1 MGTRMACWL
10 LLMGLSIGAAFAGGG
25 DAPLAPGPVRADGG
39 DAGPPALAWAGP
51 APAWAVE
58 VSLDDFRTVFYSTL
72 DNGGEVLREPAWALP
87 RSLWEYLR
95 RGNGVKLRVR
105 PLDDRLLP
113 GPAGTPFRLPAVSG
127 KGGAADAEAARAVD
141 DFFRGYSQGDKLR
154 RRTASDAW
162 LADEVLVELFEQRG
176 PVPREALD
184 TAFPVERAV
193 TALGRE
199 YVRMQVAPGES
210 VWGAVYRLRTTP
222 GIRSAQPNHI
232 AVPCITV
239 TDPQLPRMQWA
250 PQKVK
255 ADVAW
260 ANDVT
265 GSGVVVAVL
274 DTGIFS
280 THQEFAGTDKV
291 LAGPDFGDNDV
302 DPSDTDGHGTQV
314 AGIIAA
320 NADGVGCVGI
330 APGATLLP
338 VKVFDSSGGATVLNL
353 VRGIHYAAVYG
364 AKVINLSMGS
374 SNVFQYLPSPEPPV
388 DIFTNAVA
396 DAVALGA
403 TVVSA
408 AGNDASDLPN
418 WARAPSGG
426 IAVGATKPDDRLAA
440 FTNIGPD
447 ISVTAPGWKVYAP
460 YWYSGA
466 PADGYTFMNGTS
478 ASCAVVS
485 GAAALIL
492 EQNPDFTPAEVKERL
507 ESSADD
513 LGPTGFDPFY
523 GNGRINLASALGFAG
538 GSNTM
543 PAWMVSMED
552 KRTDYNLPAMVI
564 RFTQNMLADGSANAV
579 NNPSNWA
586 GSTTNLANFL
596 AYGIYSWNSSSL
608 TLTINTGG
616 WLFFPIRLR
625 NSEFGPVFLAAN
637 VRDAASRAVGGDY
650 VDGSTPPPDFTSA
663 QTPSDQ
669 YSPWSFVNS
678 SVNDLERVFAH
689 AAAYDDETVTVFFNQ
704 PVTEASAETAANYSL
719 YLNPV
724 YGGTGKFDFL
734 DNIWGGGTSVS
745 LSGASFNYTASSRTL
760 AISGI
765 TTPLTAGAT
774 FGLRMTTGIVNSD
787 LNNPIAIVTS
797 TSMPATQIRPM
808 YGVVRQASSV
818 TPSIVS
824 TRTYDAAG
832 NPNREVVE
840 VSFSRA
846 MKAEDVLRVAGWSL
860 TVAGEGSP
868 RDLSACTVTYDPGF
882 MKAWILGVNLHADG
896 GKNYTVTA
904 TGVDTADGVT
914 LTSPYNSAT
923 GTVTADAGAD
933 LAPTITE
940 AFAYT
945 DSVEVFFGYQRK
957 VLESS
962 VENLANIAL
971 ESPVGTPVPLGSKAP
986 YEAVYDPAAN
996 SLRINSVDL
1005 SNFLVAGDT
1014 FQVTFSNVVA
1024 ALGPATP
1031 LGSGNPASGIVGPN
1045 APLAITLLSLEAVRG
1060 PAGVLVSWATA
1071 TEMGTAGFEIWR
1083 SVGDSDAFAKVSVNL
1098 IPAEGSEALGAA
1110 YAWLDGSAV
1119 PGVPYRYKLAEVEND
1134 GARHFYGPVEVAE

>member
-1 MGTRMACWL
+1 MATRAACWL
-10 LLMGLSIGAAFAGGG
+10 ILMGLSIGAAFAGGG
-25 DAPLAPGPVRADGG
+25 DAPLAPGPVHADGG

-72 DNGGEVLREPAWALP
+72 ENGGEVLRDTAWTLP

-95 RGNGVKLRVR
+95 RGNGVKLRIR

-113 GPAGTPFRLPAVSG
+113 GLAGTPFRLPAVSG

-154 RRTASDAW
+154 RRAASDAW

-222 GIRSAQPNHI
+222 GIRSAQPNYI

-265 GSGVVVAVL
+265 GAGVVVAVL
-274 DTGIFS
+274 DTGIFA

-291 LAGPDFGDNDV
+291 LAGPDFGDNDA

-418 WARAPSGG
+418 WPRAPSGG

-507 ESSADD
+507 ESTADD

-523 GNGRINLASALGFAG
+523 GNGRINLASALGFAA

-552 KRTDYNLPAMVI
+552 YRGLAWGFIPYTRMYI
-564 RFTQNMLADGSANAV
+564 TFSQNMLADGSANAV
-579 NNPSNWA
+579 NNWANWA
-586 GSTTNLANFL
+586 GFSSEMANFL
-596 AYGIYSWNSSSL
+596 ANGTYNWNSSTLKLRITTTFTNQL
-608 TLTINTGG
+608 TTGTI
-616 WLFFPIRLR
+616 
-625 NSEFGPVFLAAN
+625 GPAVMATN
-637 VRDAASRAVGGDY
+637 VVDASGRSSGGDFVNGY
-650 VDGSTPPPDFTSA
+650 AGPPDFDSSQVPTH
-663 QTPSDQ
+663 QI
-669 YSPWSFVNS
+669 SPWSRVGS
-678 SVNDLERVFAH
+678 SINDLEQVFAH
-689 AAAYDDETVTVFFNQ
+689 ASAYDDETITVFFNQ
-704 PVTEASAETAANYSL
+704 PVTEVSAETRGNYSL
-719 YLNPV
+719 YLNPI
-724 YGGTGKFDFL
+724 YGGTDKYNFL
-734 DNIWGGGTSVS
+734 DTIWGGGTAVS
-745 LSGASFNYTASSRTL
+745 LAGAAFTYDTTSRML
-760 AISGI
+760 VISGI
-765 TTPLTAGAT
+765 TTPLTAGST
-774 FGLRMTTGIVNSD
+774 FGLRMTTGILNAD
-787 LNNPIAIVTS
+787 LENPLYYFA
-797 TSMPATQIRPM
+797 PATQIRPM

-914 LTSPYNSAT
+914 LTSPNNSAT
-923 GTVTADAGAD
+923 GTVTTDAGAD

-1060 PAGVLVSWATA
+1060 PAGVLVGWSTA
-1071 TEMGTAGFEIWR
+1071 TELGTAGFEIWR
-1083 SVGDSDAFAKVSVNL
+1083 AVGASDAFAKVSGHL

-1110 YAWLDGSAV
+1110 YAWLDESAV

-1134 GARHFYGPVEVAE
+1134 GVRHFYGPVEVTE

>member
-1 MGTRMACWL
+1 MGRRTACWMVLTGL
-10 LLMGLSIGAAFAGGG
+10 LTGAALAAGS
-25 DAPLAPGPVRADGG
+25 DAPWAPGPVRAARG
-39 DAGPPALAWAGP
+39 DAGPPALAWSGP
-51 APAWAVE
+51 ALAWAVD

-72 DNGGEVLREPAWALP
+72 ENGGEVLREAAWALP
-87 RSLWEYLR
+87 GSLWEYLR
-95 RGNGVKLRVR
+95 RRDGVKLRVR

-113 GPAGTPFRLPAVSG
+113 GPAGAPFRLPAALG
-127 KGGAADAEAARAVD
+127 KGGAEGAEAARAVD
-141 DFFRGYSQGDKLR
+141 DFFHGYSQSDKLR
-154 RRTASDAW
+154 RRGPSDAW

-184 TAFPVERAV
+184 TAFPVERVV

-199 YVRMQVAPGES
+199 YIRMQVAPGES
-210 VWGAVYRLRTTP
+210 VRGAASRLRRVP

-239 TDPQLPRMQWA
+239 TDPQLPLMQWA

-274 DTGIFS
+274 DTGIFAG
-280 THQEFAGTDKV
+280 HQEFAGTDKV
-291 LAGPDFGDNDV
+291 LAGPDFGDNDA

-320 NADGVGCVGI
+320 NADGVGSVGI

-364 AKVINLSMGS
+364 ARVINLSMGS
-374 SNVFQYLPSPEPPV
+374 ANVFQYLPDPEPPV
-388 DIFTNAVA
+388 DVFTNAVA

-447 ISVTAPGWKVYAP
+447 ISVTAPGWKIYAP

-466 PADGYTFMNGTS
+466 PANGYTFMNGTS

-485 GAAALIL
+485 GAAALVL
-492 EQNPDFTPAEVKERL
+492 EQNPDYTPAKVKELL
-507 ESSADD
+507 ESTADD

-523 GNGRINLASALGFAG
+523 GNGRLNLASALGFAA
-538 GSNTM
+538 GSDTT

-552 KRTDYNLPAMVI
+552 YQTRGDAMVI
-564 RFTQNMLADGSANAV
+564 RFSRNMLADGSANAV
-579 NNPSNWA
+579 NNRNNWA
-586 GSTTNLANFL
+586 GFTETFANFL
-596 AYGIYSWNSSSL
+596 ANADSYIWNSTAL
-608 TLTINTGG
+608 TLTINA
-616 WLFFPIRLR
+616 
-625 NSEFGPVFLAAN
+625 NSSYQLVTDGLIYPVALASN
-637 VRDAASRAVGGDY
+637 VRDSAGRPVGGDF
-650 VDGSTPPPDFTSA
+650 VNEVPGPPDFTSA
-663 QTPSDQ
+663 SVPTHQ
-669 YSPWSFVNS
+669 YSPFS
-678 SVNDLERVFAH
+678 SVSYSINDIEKVFAH
-689 AAAYDDETVTVFFNQ
+689 AIAYDNETITVFFNQ
-704 PVTEASAETAANYSL
+704 PVTRTSAQSRANYSL
-719 YLNPV
+719 RLSPT
-724 YGGTGKFDFL
+724 YGGTSKTNFL
-734 DNIWGGGTSVS
+734 DTIFQGGSVISLLGT
-745 LSGASFNYTASSRTL
+745 TRTYDDNTRML
-760 AISGI
+760 TISGI
-765 TTPLTAGAT
+765 GTPLTAGNT
-774 FGLRMTTGIVNSD
+774 FGLRMTTGITNVD
-787 LNNPIAIVTS
+787 LLNPIAYFTDS
-797 TSMPATQIRPM
+797 TQIRPM

-846 MKAEDVLRVAGWSL
+846 MKAQDVLRVANWSL

-882 MKAWILGVNLHADG
+882 MKAWILGVNLHGDG

-904 TGVDTADGVT
+904 TGMDTADGVT
-914 LTSPYNSAT
+914 LASPNNSAT
-923 GTVTADAGAD
+923 GTVTADAGAA
-933 LAPTITE
+933 LAPSITE

-945 DSVEVFFGYQRK
+945 DAVEVYFGYQRK

-971 ESPVGTPVPLGSKAP
+971 ESPIGTPVPLGSKAP

-1024 ALGPATP
+1024 AMGPATP
-1031 LGSGNPASGIVGPN
+1031 LGAGNPASGIVGPN

-1060 PAGVLVSWATA
+1060 PAGVLITWETA
-1071 TEMGTAGFEIWR
+1071 TELGTAGFEIWR
-1083 SVGDSDAFAKVSVNL
+1083 ADGVSDQFVKVSGSL
-1098 IPAEGSEALGAA
+1098 IPAEGSEALGAP
-1110 YAWLDGSAV
+1110 YAWLDGDAV
-1119 PGVPYRYKLAEVEND
+1119 PGVPYRYQLAEVENN
-1134 GARHFYGPVEVAE
+1134 GNRLFYGPVEVTE